1 MKIRRGPDFTGNIK
15 YTEYFR
21 DVIIRTDSKKL
32 GDVFETVLN
41 TKNAK
46 CVKKNPQTQCRWTAV
61 FSLRT
66 VTDECRC
73 AQRPVIKGKPRQKK
87 KKKRSDVCHIRD
99 CVRAAALICANKNIR
114 NSQFV
119 WVRTD
124 SQFRV
129 AQLNFKTIPCA
140 PHADQVLAAVL
151 TCERPG
157 HSKKSTGGYG

>member
-1 MKIRRGPDFTGNIK
+1 MKIRRDPAFTGNIK

-32 GDVFETVLN
+32 GDVFEIVLN

-73 AQRPVIKGKPRQKK
+73 VQRPVIKGKPRQEKK
-87 KKKRSDVCHIRD
+87 VMFVTSEIVSVQPRS
-99 CVRAAALICANKNIR
+99 
-114 NSQFV
+114 FV
-119 WVRTD
+119 PI
-124 SQFRV
+124 
-129 AQLNFKTIPCA
+129 KT
-140 PHADQVLAAVL
+140 
-151 TCERPG
+151 
-157 HSKKSTGGYG
+157 STTVSLFG